1 MRKISTYVGAV
12 VACAAVAMV
21 AVYYVAPTVDDAGL
35 RAVLLLSLLA
45 VVAEWL
51 GFMLPRSASGSI
63 SFIPYLATVLAVPSF
78 PTVIANVGV
87 RAGLEVTRRRS
98 PTKALINI
106 ATIAL
111 SQSIA
116 ILLYRGLGGASI
128 LAYADVKLTA
138 TSLAIGAPALVAIA
152 VALIANSIIVSGAIG
167 VSSGQPMSKVWREN
181 SLATIAMDIAAGPL
195 VFVFAWVYA
204 HFGPIAAA
212 TLWVPILGL
221 RQVYKTNLD
230 LERTNQELLQL
241 MVKSIEARDPYTS
254 GHSRRV
260 QHHSV
265 IIARAIGLNERE
277 IERVGRAALL
287 HDVGKIYEKYAP
299 ILRKP
304 DKLTP
309 DEWATM
315 QEHPID
321 GANLVATMSGL
332 HDIVPA
338 VRHHHE
344 RWDGTGYPDGLSG
357 ESIPL
362 TSRIIMFADTIDAM
376 TSERPYRRPLTEDEV
391 RQEILR
397 CRSQQFDPRI
407 ADRLLASPAW
417 HLLFDPP
424 HRQTP
429 HFGLSLLGSA
439 QSQERT
445 RAG

>member
-1 MRKISTYVGAV
+1 MRKTSLYVSV
-12 VACAAVAMV
+12 VVTLAVA
-21 AVYYVAPTVDDAGL
+21 AALCVYHMAPSTSASSV
-35 RAVLLLSLLA
+35 RAVLLLALLA

-51 GFMLPRSASGSI
+51 GFVLPRSASGSI
-63 SFIPYLATVLAVPSF
+63 SFIPYLAAVVAVPGW
-78 PTVIANVGV
+78 PTVVAAALVRTALELAHRKAPAKLLFNV
-87 RAGLEVTRRRS
+87 
-98 PTKALINI
+98 

-111 SQSIA
+111 TESLA
-116 ILLYRGLGGASI
+116 IMLFRTLGGTSI
-128 LAYADVKLTA
+128 LAFSGAALTR
-138 TSLAIGAPALVAIA
+138 TSIAIGAPALISFTA
-152 VALIANSIIVSGAIG
+152 ALVTNTILVSGVVG
-167 VSSGQPMSKVWREN
+167 VSTGQPMLKVWRDN
-181 SLATIAMDIAAGPL
+181 TLATIGLDIAAGPL

-204 HFGPIAAA
+204 SFGPIAAA
-212 TLWVPILGL
+212 SLWVPILGL

-260 QHHSV
+260 QHHSI

-277 IERVGRAALL
+277 IERVSRAALL

-299 ILRKP
+299 ILRKA

-332 HDIVPA
+332 HDVVPA

-344 RWDGTGYPDGLSG
+344 RWDGTGYPDGLAG
-357 ESIPL
+357 EAIPL
-362 TSRIIMFADTIDAM
+362 ASRIITFADTIDAM

-391 RQEILR
+391 KQEILR
-397 CRSQQFDPRI
+397 CRSRQFDPRI

-424 HRQTP
+424 TRISP
-429 HFGLSLLGSA
+429 RFGLSLIPA
-439 QSQERT
+439 KEQR
-445 RAG
+445 RARVV